1 MSVIV
6 VDAVE
11 RVNSQGTQFTA
22 LIVQSDLEIVT
33 SSNGNLYASV
43 KKASLP
49 CTVELEIAKR
59 TLIGKELPGCI
70 QKVEVPPFEHVNSDG
85 EIVHLN
91 HRWQYVPESHLTEQ
105 QAREVEE
112 LEELEVETV

>member
-1 MSVIV
+1 MVTIV
-6 VDAVE
+6 DCVKRTSHEGND
-11 RVNSQGTQFTA
+11 FIA
-22 LIVQSDLEIVT
+22 LIVQDELQIVT
-33 SSNGNLYASV
+33 SNSGNVYVAAR
-43 KKASLP
+43 KASIP
-49 CTVELEIAKR
+49 STLEFDEAKMM
-59 TLIGKELPGCI
+59 IGKELPGCI